1 MISKREAVGVDP
13 AGRQAQ
19 EHVAGPDLV
28 ACDHLALLDGADAKA
43 GNVIFVFRVEPVHF
57 RRFAANE
64 GAARFPAGPG
74 DTFDNVRHLLG
85 IDLVHGDIVQ
95 EKQRFAACACNIV
108 YAHGNAV
115 DTDGIML
122 VHKKGELDLGSDTIC
137 TGYQGRLFHI
147 LDLFQGK
154 CTGKTAQSAKHFRA
168 HCRLYILFH
177 QFHRFVSGFNIHSR
191 TLVIH
196 LILHTVPVHLFI
208 LCSCDSRI
216 PAALHPFSVRRL
228 SSLRCKP

>member
-1 MISKREAVGVDP
+1 MFCCLAADQGSFRLYTACGY
-13 AGRQAQ
+13 AFY
-19 EHVAGPDLV
+19 DL
-28 ACDHLALLDGADAKA
+28 CDLL
-43 GNVIFVFRVEPVHF
+43 GNI
-57 RRFAANE
+57 FAAC
-64 GAARFPAGPG
+64 
-74 DTFDNVRHLLG
+74 
-85 IDLVHGDIVQ
+85 DIVQ
-95 EKQRFAACACNIV
+95 EKERFAACARDIV

-154 CTGKTAQSAKHFRA
+154 CTGKTTQSAKHFRA